1 MYTDAFCQEAD
12 AAKANDDALKAADL
26 LRLEL
31 KASEVVIARLETEK
45 SAVKDAELRVRKA
58 LVSARSRTR
67 DFLQSLGER
76 GLELKALEA
85 GSLLHQKQLENSQI
99 EIDLFKA
106 CYECVLKEL
115 EGSRNRYVQALVTR
129 RLALEEAEE
138 AGNYTRLVLE
148 SVKELQKTNTK
159 LQVINS
165 CQSQL
170 HTLTCYFLR
179 KRLLCWRLVFVGGWH
194 SRRRATMQCH
204 MRLWLKATR
213 SGVRHPV
220 TFS

>member
-1 MYTDAFCQEAD
+1 MLFCQEAD
-12 AAKANDDALKAADL
+12 ATKANDDALKAADL
-26 LRLEL
+26 VRLEL

-85 GSLLHQKQLENSQI
+85 GSLLHQNQLKDSQF
-99 EIDLFKA
+99 EIDSANAGYERILNELDEMRGQYIHALGSERKA
-106 CYECVLKEL
+106 LGKARVAGL
-115 EGSRNRYVQALVTR
+115 RT
-129 RLALEEAEE
+129 RLAL
-138 AGNYTRLVLE
+138 V
-148 SVKELQKTNTK
+148 SVNVIQKTNTK

-179 KRLLCWRLVFVGGWH
+179 KRLLCWRLVFVRGWH
-194 SRRRATMQCH
+194 SRRGETLQCH
-204 MRLWLKATR
+204 RRLWW
-213 SGVRHPV
+213 
-220 TFS
+220 